1 MYLYPYEEV
10 KQLEI
15 YFQLQCSGYPGGD
28 WGRLLLVGT
37 KLPLMALAA
46 VAAMV
51 VHMRTLPYFVFSFG
65 LMLAGLLTSFVAA
78 LDTLAPADN
87 AKCANRVT
95 ARPSD
100 GAAILW
106 YVFAWWV
113 SEKTVRSRATVFQG
127 LLLLL
132 AAVWHAY
139 ADARLGLHS
148 NIEVLVGALCGLV
161 VSYLNH
167 VCISEHSLLPTPLW
181 RFLRQLVS
189 RFNAPM
195 NKPQT

>member
-15 YFQLQCSGYPGGD
+15 YFQLQCGDYPGGE

-46 VAAMV
+46 VATMIA
-51 VHMRTLPYFVFSFG
+51 HMRTLPYFVFGFG
-65 LMLAGLLTSFVAA
+65 LMLVGAMTSFVAA
-78 LDTLAPADN
+78 LDALAPADN

-106 YVFAWWV
+106 YVFAWWI
-113 SEKTVRSRATVFQG
+113 SERTVRSRATLFQG

-148 NIEVLVGALCGLV
+148 TVEVLVGALCGVL
-161 VSYLNH
+161 VSYVNH
-167 VCISEHSLLPTPLW
+167 VCLSEHSLLPTTLS
-181 RFLRQLVS
+181 RFLRQSVS
-189 RFNAPM
+189 RVYDPL